1 MSAPRRPACPVRPTC
16 ITRLTTGA
24 GEPSAGSAVV
34 VSDISPHHRRG
45 RTGRRTVRRPKKVA
59 SAYLSPP
66 SRAPPIPKWRNNAI
80 PRMRGSRRAPERYA
94 PATFFRRAD
103 ASSDR
108 SGPRRPPPPQDHHR
122 HRPGPRQRGPPAGH
136 RRGNHRHAEGLTPVR
151 ADPDPRISL
160 EEHGIAQA
168 GPGRPGP
175 APVRSQSHRPG
186 VGGGIPGRGFVVVL
200 AAYSARAR
208 AWVPPDGVCYAP
220 SPSTA
225 PLSLCCAPYPSAT
238 LPFLVQ

>member
-24 GEPSAGSAVV
+24 GEPVG
-34 VSDISPHHRRG
+34 G
-45 RTGRRTVRRPKKVA
+45 RSGDPKRWPA
-59 SAYLSPP
+59 HIFHPP

-151 ADPDPRISL
+151 AGPDPRISL

-186 VGGGIPGRGFVVVL
+186 VGGGVPGRGFVVVL

-208 AWVPPDGVCYAP
+208 ARVPPDGVCYAP

-225 PLSLCCAPYPSAT
+225 PLSLCCAPCPSAT